1 TIPFLRS
8 HFTASKKQF
17 NQSTLSATSC
27 TSTLQAIMVK
37 IHLVASAALVLCAG
51 VCSALDLY
59 SDINYQGT
67 LCRFATPAGNCFSI
81 PEPCY
86 RSVKSATIHQGWL
99 CQLHSE
105 DGCEGI
111 WKDIKQDTTALPDSD
126 WKSVACWTAPNDPRG
141 D

>member
-1 TIPFLRS
+1 
-8 HFTASKKQF
+8 
-17 NQSTLSATSC
+17 
-27 TSTLQAIMVK
+27 MVK

-126 WKSVACWTAPNDPRG
+126 WKSVACWTAHARGGSYTARDASSSIGNPYQTGSAGEPEMKPR